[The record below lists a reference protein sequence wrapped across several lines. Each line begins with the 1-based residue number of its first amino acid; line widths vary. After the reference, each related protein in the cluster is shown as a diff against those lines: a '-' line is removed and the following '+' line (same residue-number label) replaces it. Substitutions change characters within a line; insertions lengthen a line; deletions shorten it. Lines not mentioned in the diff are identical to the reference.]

1 MAEQQYTVAQVIDAV
16 KDSGGNM
23 SIVAK
28 RLGCDRST
36 VMRYANRYV
45 TIREALQQA
54 DEAVTDL
61 AESKAIKLINEE
73 YWPAIM
79 HRLNT
84 KGKARNIR
92 FKVFAQ
98 RGNTRQT
105 WRSCLRRCTWGEV
118 EALGKEPESGED
130 DRPFMDLLDKRGL
143 GHLLTYDGRPMPNS
157 QIVTPWR
164 EVRDKMA
171 AQRGMAPVNY
181 KSDA

>member
-1 MAEQQYTVAQVIDAV
+1 MAEQQYTAQQVIDAI

-36 VMRYANRYV
+36 VARYAQRYV

-84 KGKARNIR
+84 KGKARGYSERKELTGADGGPQEIV
-92 FKVFAQ
+92 FKVVYGDD
-98 RGNTRQT
+98 GN
-105 WRSCLRRCTWGEV
+105 S
-118 EALGKEPESGED
+118 
-130 DRPFMDLLDKRGL
+130 DK
-143 GHLLTYDGRPMPNS
+143 
-157 QIVTPWR
+157 TP
-164 EVRDKMA
+164 
-171 AQRGMAPVNY
+171 
-181 KSDA
+181 